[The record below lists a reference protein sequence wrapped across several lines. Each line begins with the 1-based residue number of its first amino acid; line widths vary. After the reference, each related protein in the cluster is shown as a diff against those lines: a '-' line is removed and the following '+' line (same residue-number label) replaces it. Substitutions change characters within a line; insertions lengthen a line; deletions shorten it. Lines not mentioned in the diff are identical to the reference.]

1 MANTYVKI
9 ASVSVGS
16 GGAAN
21 MEFTSIPATYT
32 DLVVK
37 VSSRSSTATFPTGL
51 RISFN
56 GIGGTSYSFRILR
69 GSGSAAT
76 SINSSGNDHIQIS
89 NTDAV
94 SATAS
99 TFDNTEV
106 YIPDYA
112 GATNKSVSSDGVSEN
127 NATEAYAQ
135 LGAGLFS
142 NTAAINQITLVLAAG
157 NFVQYSTATL
167 YGISKS

>member
-9 ASVSVGS
+9 SSYTASTAVATIDFS
-16 GGAAN
+16 
-21 MEFTSIPATYT
+21 SIPSTYT
-32 DLVVK
+32 DLIVK
-37 VSSRSSTATFPTGL
+37 VSSRSSTATFPTNL
-51 RISFN
+51 RMYFN
-56 GIGGTSYSFRILR
+56 ATGGTGYSFRILR

-76 SINSSGNDHIQIS
+76 SINSSGNDHIQID

-106 YIPDYA
+106 YIPNYA
-112 GATNKSVSSDGVSEN
+112 GSNAKSVSSDGVSEN

-135 LGAGLFS
+135 LAAGLW
-142 NTAAINQITLVLAAG
+142 TTTAINQITLSLAAG

-167 YGISKS
+167 YGILKS